1 MRKTLIIA
9 SLIPVLYAG
18 AGIAAE
24 TKQTASSPAQE
35 QAVQQHAAA
44 NPADAELGRQINE
57 IIAKSAAQLGAKVEA
72 QVNNGDVVLNGT
84 APNQDVVSRIAEEVA
99 RVPGVKS
106 VRSQVN
112 LLPAG

>member
-9 SLIPVLYAG
+9 SLIPALYAS

-24 TKQTASSPAQE
+24 IKQTASSPAQE
-35 QAVQQHAAA
+35 RAVQQHAAA
-44 NPADAELGRQINE
+44 TPADAALGRQVNE
-57 IIAKSAAQLGAKVEA
+57 VVAKAAVQLGAKVEA
-72 QVNNGDVVLNGT
+72 QVNNGDVVLSGT
-84 APNQDVVSRIAEEVA
+84 APNQDVVSRIAEEIA

-106 VRSQVN
+106 VRSQIN